1 MYVFFLSIYDVA
13 ATDVPTN
20 GGDSNNDH
28 SGTVVSTI
36 LSSLG
41 QWHLVGLTS
50 TCCRLLSVCADQ
62 A

>member
-1 MYVFFLSIYDVA
+1 M
-13 ATDVPTN
+13 PTN
-20 GGDSNNDH
+20 GGDSNADN
-28 SGTVVSTI
+28 SGTVVSTT

-50 TCCRLLSVCADQ
+50 TCCRMFSVCADQ